1 MLLILSISD
10 LSNPGSCSLRSEIE
24 AIRGFQIM
32 KEKKYY
38 FIQIE
43 KDFFQSQK
51 MEELKEQALD
61 DEENPFVYISI
72 YQMLILSS
80 LENNG
85 FIFID
90 NNKTMNPGFL
100 KLLIHFRTGTS
111 KEKDIATID
120 KCIKALEMLDLI
132 IIEGDSLIIPNIKKF
147 TSSETERKDQ
157 TRLNRI
163 KASNKLKELKEKYD
177 SDGLNQISAMLN
189 SDEQDVLISGLIF
202 KKFITKEE
210 KSQFKDLIKKISES
224 YGSENTL
231 KAIQIFIER
240 IERTNIDSITNKNN
254 YFEKTI
260 SKIIEDEILTGND
273 KINPIIDLLVQ
284 KNLILNQNGII
295 EFTRILKSI
304 QKKTG
309 ADPNELFSAVENNIL
324 LFIKN
329 KNNLSQ
335 ELFESVISDYLNGK
349 KLVENKDPDISKNFL
364 DEQIEV
370 ASFDIW
376 GKN

>member
-1 MLLILSISD
+1 
-10 LSNPGSCSLRSEIE
+10 
-24 AIRGFQIM
+24 M

-72 YQMLILSS
+72 YEMLILAS

-90 NNKTMNPGFL
+90 NNKTMNPAFL

-120 KCIKALEMLDLI
+120 KCVKALEALDLI

-147 TSSETERKDQ
+147 TSSEAERKDQ

-163 KASNKLKELKEKYD
+163 KASNKIKELKEKYD

-189 SDEQDVLISGLIF
+189 NDEQDVLISGLIF
-202 KKFITKEE
+202 KKFIAKDESS
-210 KSQFKDLIKKISES
+210 KFKDLIKKISES

-231 KAIQIFIER
+231 KATQIFIER
-240 IERTNIDSITNKNN
+240 LERTNLDSITNKNN

-273 KINPIIDLLVQ
+273 KINPIIDLLVE
-284 KNLILNQNGII
+284 KNLILNQTGII
-295 EFTRILKSI
+295 EFTKILKSI

-309 ADPNELFSAVENNIL
+309 ADPDELFSAVENNIL

-335 ELFESVISDYLNGK
+335 EFFESVISDYLNGK
-349 KLVENKDPDISKNFL
+349 KIIENKDSDFSKKFIE
-364 DEQIEV
+364 EQTEI
-370 ASFDIW
+370 ASYDIW